1 MKSLNTLIIKY
12 FYLII
17 FIYIVKNLIFV
28 KKLKNIIKNVLDIIF
43 VMNNIFKKRLQYINK
58 MHYT

>member
-17 FIYIVKNLIFV
+17 FIYIVKNPIFV
-28 KKLKNIIKNVLDIIF
+28 KKLKNIIKNALDIIF
-43 VMNNIFKKRLQYINK
+43 VMNNIFKKRY
-58 MHYT
+58 